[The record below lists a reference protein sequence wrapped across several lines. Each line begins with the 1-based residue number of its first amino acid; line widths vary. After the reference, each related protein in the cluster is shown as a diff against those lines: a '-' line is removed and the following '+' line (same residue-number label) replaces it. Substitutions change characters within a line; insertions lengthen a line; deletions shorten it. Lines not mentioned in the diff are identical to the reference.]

1 MFFTILQAIG
11 IILCLLVAFSFIYI
25 SFFEK
30 KKVEVDVVKVLTGLA
45 IGISLIVLKH
55 LV

>member
-1 MFFTILQAIG
+1 MFFTILQVIG

-30 KKVEVDVVKVLTGLA
+30 KEVAVDAVKVLTALA
-45 IGISLIVLKH
+45 IGIFLIVLKH